1 MLRWYRSVLQKHSRE
16 TVLVQK
22 STIGA
27 LERLCWYSRVLSE
40 HFTYR
45 ELLEHSRGCV
55 GTAEYYKNTREA
67 VLVQQST
74 IGALGRL
81 CWYRRVL

>member
-1 MLRWYRSVLQKHSRE
+1 MLVPQGI
-16 TVLVQK
+16 
-22 STIGA
+22 IGA
-27 LERLCWYSRVLSE
+27 
-40 HFTYR
+40 FDR

-55 GTAEYYKNTREA
+55 GTAEYYENTREA

-81 CWYRRVL
+81 CLYRRVL